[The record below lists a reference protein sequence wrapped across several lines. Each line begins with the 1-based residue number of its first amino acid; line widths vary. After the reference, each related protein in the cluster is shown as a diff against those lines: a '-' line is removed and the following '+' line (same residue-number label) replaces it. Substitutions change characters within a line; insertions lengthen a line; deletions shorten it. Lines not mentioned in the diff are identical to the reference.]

1 MIHLGLYIYEIQGNK
16 SRADYGTYLIKYL
29 SERLTKEFGRGFST
43 RNLKDFRQFY
53 ETFSILYTQ
62 NAKSQKQIGHSVR
75 AQSSECPEILKKLS
89 WICIHL

>member
-1 MIHLGLYIYEIQGNK
+1 MIHFGLYIIMKYKEIK

-62 NAKSQKQIGHSVR
+62 NARSQK
-75 AQSSECPEILKKLS
+75 
-89 WICIHL
+89 